1 MVNVANIID
10 ASLACSSGV
19 VFKCMIDHAT
29 YLIPGCLFA
38 VPIELLFTTTYL
50 QHGIEIFSDT
60 LIGGSTLLETVC
72 CSTERSL
79 IKVVDVKRKTKLF
92 NEN

>member
-1 MVNVANIID
+1 MAFGNTCHRVGSLVVKGEYVVNVANIID

-72 CSTERSL
+72 C
-79 IKVVDVKRKTKLF
+79 
-92 NEN
+92 